1 MEPRDNGSQTTFSC
15 SNKRTQS
22 VYADG
27 ECPQDTAKKKKEII
41 AQCKYH
47 EFTFV

>member
-1 MEPRDNGSQTTFSC
+1 MEQRDNRSQTTFSC
-15 SNKRTQS
+15 SNKWSQS

-27 ECPQDTAKKKKEII
+27 EYPQDTAKKKKEII
-41 AQCKYH
+41 AQCKYQ